1 MALAVWFWLLLFLAA
16 LSGAWMHWPGPT
28 PRPLYLA
35 WGNSLF
41 LFLLLVLLGIAVFG
55 SPVK

>member
-1 MALAVWFWLLLFLAA
+1 MTLAVWWWLFFVLAA
-16 LSGAWMHWPGPT
+16 LSGAWMHWPGAP
-28 PRPLYLA
+28 PRPVYLA

-41 LFLLLVLLGIAVFG
+41 LFVLLFVLGLAVFG